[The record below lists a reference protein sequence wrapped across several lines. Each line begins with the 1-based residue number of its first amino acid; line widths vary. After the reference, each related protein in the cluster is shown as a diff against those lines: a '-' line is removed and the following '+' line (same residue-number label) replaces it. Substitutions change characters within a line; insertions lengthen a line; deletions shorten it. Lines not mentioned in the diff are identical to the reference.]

1 MERARGV
8 SVASAPSTATKVY
21 RFHPG
26 ERFLHWALAL
36 PYVLLYATAAT
47 MLITWGEAASRPIH
61 HAAAWMH
68 RFTGVCLIALPPLA
82 LLFGIRDWQRHF
94 ENVRHGWIWDRNDFR
109 WLILFPRAAVDPRV
123 TLPEQG
129 KFNAAEKLN
138 FMVVMATYPLYVVTG
153 LLVWLPGV
161 AFYAWLAHGITA
173 LLGLPLLAGHVY
185 MATVNPSTRIGL
197 QGMITGWVDREWAKH
212 HYRRWYRE
220 CFERPLAARRPEVVK
235 PLLGTPAQIRCQQ
248 CSFDYPFGSWHEL
261 LQRTF
266 QVEPL
271 FCPSCETEIVVLSA
285 EARPE
290 MLEAILRHLETGS
303 ARIPFDRSASPAA

>member
-1 MERARGV
+1 
-8 SVASAPSTATKVY
+8 
-21 RFHPG
+21 
-26 ERFLHWALAL
+26 
-36 PYVLLYATAAT
+36 
-47 MLITWGEAASRPIH
+47 
-61 HAAAWMH
+61 MH
-68 RFTGVCLIALPPLA
+68 RFAGVCLIALPPLA
-82 LLFGIRDWQRHF
+82 LLVGIRDWQMHL
-94 ENVRHGWIWDRNDFR
+94 ENIRHGWLWDRNDFR
-109 WLILFPRAAVDPRV
+109 WLILFPKAAVDRRV

-138 FMVVMATYPLYVVTG
+138 FMVVMATYPLYVITG

-161 AFYAWLAHGITA
+161 AFYPWLAHFISA
-173 LLGLPLLAGHVY
+173 ILGLPLLAGHVY

-220 CFERPLAARRPEVVK
+220 CFERPLTARRPEVVK
-235 PLLGTPAQIRCQQ
+235 PLLGAPAQIRCQQ
-248 CSFDYPFGSWHEL
+248 CGFDYPFGSWHEL
-261 LQRTF
+261 LRRTF

-290 MLEAILRHLETGS
+290 MLEAILRHLETGH